1 MSTFIFSRR
10 ESLVLARLVFF
21 GFCAG
26 VVNGLL
32 GAGGGILLVFG
43 LAPFFRSSEN
53 GQRDVF
59 ANALAVTFPVSLV
72 SAISYAAAGRFS
84 LEGFSHYLLP
94 CAIGGIVGAFM
105 LSKLNVKAIKT
116 VFAVLVIFSGIY
128 MVARR

>member
-1 MSTFIFSRR
+1 MSTFIFSHR
-10 ESLVLARLVFF
+10 ESLVLARLIFF

-26 VVNGLL
+26 IVNGLL

-43 LAPFFRSSEN
+43 LAHFFRTSEN
-53 GQRDVF
+53 GQRDIF

-72 SAISYAAAGRFS
+72 STISYAAAGRFS

-94 CAIGGIVGAFM
+94 CAIGGVLGAF
-105 LSKLNVKAIKT
+105 LLDKLNVRATKT

-128 MVARR
+128 MVIRR